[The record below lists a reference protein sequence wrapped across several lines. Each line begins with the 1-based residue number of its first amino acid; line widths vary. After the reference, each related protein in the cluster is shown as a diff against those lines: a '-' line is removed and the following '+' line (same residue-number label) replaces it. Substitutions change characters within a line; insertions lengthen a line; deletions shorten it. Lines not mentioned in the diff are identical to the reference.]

1 MRRAVGEFKLSRLR
15 PGSKERELGLT
26 LLRAFRIFH
35 NLDATKICQEA
46 DISRGHLTRLEQGS
60 VPSPE
65 MAEILV
71 RVLNDV
77 PALSGPQLRETE
89 LRRERFEEAR
99 IFIERAYKTYVN
111 FKDGRLCEDHLLYPE
126 RYALEL
132 AETQS

>member
-1 MRRAVGEFKLSRLR
+1 MRRAVGEIKLGRLR
-15 PGSKERELGLT
+15 PSVRDRELGLT

-46 DISRGHLTRLEQGS
+46 TISRGHLTRLEQGS
-60 VPSPE
+60 MPSPE
-65 MAEILV
+65 VAEILV

-77 PALSGPQLRETE
+77 RALSAPQLRETE
-89 LRRERFEEAR
+89 LRRERLEEAR
-99 IFIERAYKTYVN
+99 IFIQHARRTHQN

>member
-1 MRRAVGEFKLSRLR
+1 M
-15 PGSKERELGLT
+15 T

-46 DISRGHLTRLEQGS
+46 TISRGHLTRLEQGS
-60 VPSPE
+60 MPSPE
-65 MAEILV
+65 VAEILV

-77 PALSGPQLRETE
+77 RCLSAPQLRETE
-89 LRRERFEEAR
+89 LRRERLEEAR
-99 IFIERAYKTYVN
+99 IFIQHARRTHPN